1 MKNNFLTGLRRV
13 MKGALAGCALAV
25 SSVMMY
31 KGASDVTYVM
41 MAYRDMTFI
50 VWCLSIVVL
59 LEVME

>member
-31 KGASDVTYVM
+31 KGASD
-41 MAYRDMTFI
+41 MTFI